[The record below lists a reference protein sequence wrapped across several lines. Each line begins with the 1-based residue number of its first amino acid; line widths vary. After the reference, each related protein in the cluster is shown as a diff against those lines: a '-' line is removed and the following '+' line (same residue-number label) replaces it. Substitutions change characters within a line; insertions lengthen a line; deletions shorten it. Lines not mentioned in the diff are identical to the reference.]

1 MPKRSY
7 RFPGTRV
14 VSLLWAVLL
23 LSGVVAEEALAQSLA
38 KAAQGQKIFFKV
50 CVQCHTLKAKNQPS
64 GPGLQGVMQRVP
76 SEDWLLDWLENP
88 EAMIESGN
96 AYAQSISDD
105 YPLDMPKLPVMQRES
120 NRKAIVTFLKQMEK
134 VD

>member
-7 RFPGTRV
+7 RIPGTRLT
-14 VSLLWAVLL
+14 SLLWAVMLCSGLL
-23 LSGVVAEEALAQSLA
+23 AEEAFAQSLA

-50 CVQCHTLKAKNQPS
+50 CVQCHTLKSKNQAS
-64 GPGLQGVMQRVP
+64 GPGLQGVMDRVP
-76 SEDWLLDWLENP
+76 SEDWVLDWLKNP

-96 AYAQSISDD
+96 AYARSIADE
-105 YPLDMPKLPVMQRES
+105 YPLDMPKLQVMQRES